1 MRALVRIRAAAGVVA
16 LAIAGAVAIPSSGLA
31 DPAAPLRAEN
41 EAIASQS
48 RSALLE
54 LYALEEELD
63 RARAELGA
71 TQRRADD
78 VARRRAQIQRRTKV
92 ARANVRAA
100 QLALEERLRALYVQG
115 DADPLEILLGSAS
128 LGELMAG
135 IDGLQ
140 FAAARD
146 RQIVAETRAARRAL
160 ERQAAVLARETR
172 RLAGLLEA
180 AAAEA
185 ASLERRRDERAAY
198 IASLRRERELN
209 AAAIARLESAAQAAQ
224 TRARTVVTDRIVEAA
239 PIAAVETP
247 APAVPVAVAGGGT
260 LTVSATGYALPGRT
274 ATGIPVGWGVAA
286 VDPSVIPLGT
296 RFDVPGYGEAVAADV
311 GSAVRGATI
320 DLWFPTRAQALNWGR
335 RTVTITLH

>member
-1 MRALVRIRAAAGVVA
+1 VRALVRIRAAVGVVA
-16 LAIAGAVAIPSSGLA
+16 VAIAGAVAIPSAGLA

-41 EAIASQS
+41 EALASQS

-63 RARAELGA
+63 RARAELVA
-71 TQRRADD
+71 TRRQADD
-78 VARRRAQIQRRTKV
+78 VARRRAQLERRTKV

-128 LGELMAG
+128 LEELMAG
-135 IDGLQ
+135 LDGLQ

-146 RQIVAETRAARRAL
+146 RQIVGETRIARRAL
-160 ERQAAVLARETR
+160 EREAAVLARETQ

-185 ASLERRRDERAAY
+185 ASLEQRRAERTAY
-198 IASLRRERELN
+198 IASLRRERDLN
-209 AAAIARLESAAQAAQ
+209 AAAIARLERGAATAQA
-224 TRARTVVTDRIVEAA
+224 RARAVVTAHAVEAA
-239 PIAAVETP
+239 PIAVAEAP
-247 APAVPVAVAGGGT
+247 APAVPAAVAGGGT

-286 VDPSVIPLGT
+286 VDPRVIPLGT

-320 DLWFPTRAQALNWGR
+320 DLWFPTRAQALSWGR